1 MSSTTNRAC
10 RFEAPLMVVDTSALV
25 AILKVEPDAEDLL
38 LCLSQAATALIS
50 TATLLEA
57 QMVVCSHL
65 GDDVGLPELE
75 LLLSRADVQAVAFEP
90 SHLHWALQGW
100 RRYGKGRHPAGLN
113 LGDCFSY
120 GLAMALDLPL
130 LFKGNDFAHTDVRP
144 ALSADQS

>member
-1 MSSTTNRAC
+1 MPSTTSTVCLA
-10 RFEAPLMVVDTSALV
+10 EAPRMVVDTSALV
-25 AILKVEPDAEDLL
+25 AILKVEPDAAELL
-38 LCLSQAATALIS
+38 VCLSQASSAVIS

-75 LLLSRADVQAVAFEP
+75 LLLGRTDVQPVAFES

-100 RRYGKGRHPAGLN
+100 RRYGKGRHRAALN

-130 LFKGNDFAHTDVRP
+130 LFKGDDFALTDVKL
-144 ALSADQS
+144 AL